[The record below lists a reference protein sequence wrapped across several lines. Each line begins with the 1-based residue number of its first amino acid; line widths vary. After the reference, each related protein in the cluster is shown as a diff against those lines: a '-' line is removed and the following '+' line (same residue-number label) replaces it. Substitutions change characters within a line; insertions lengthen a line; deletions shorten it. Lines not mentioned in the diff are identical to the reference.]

1 MTSPYS
7 DELAFILDLCDEI
20 DPFTL
25 SRFESREFSI
35 ETKADLSPV
44 TEVDRETEE
53 KIRALK
59 AGVRGFD
66 FQYRFIA
73 WRMICQQIHLAEI
86 PVKA

>member
-1 MTSPYS
+1 LSLKLISP
-7 DELAFILDLCDEI
+7 F
-20 DPFTL
+20 
-25 SRFESREFSI
+25 
-35 ETKADLSPV
+35 
-44 TEVDRETEE
+44 TEE